1 MSGTANRTNAELAAQ
16 ASAAHPARP
25 DGVQQRPTAADS
37 ALPMHLLLT
46 GRRVVVVVGGGAVAA
61 RKVTG
66 CLAAGADVVVIS
78 PLLGAALRARVQRG
92 EICWAGRGYRPGD
105 VAGSWL
111 VFATTPEREVNTA
124 VEAEAEDLRV
134 FCVRADSHQNGS
146 ARTPAVARG
155 SGVVVGVSSV
165 GPANP
170 VHVVQV
176 RDAIAEVLAG
186 QPRGPRFLE
195 PQPST
200 SRPRLGPSKR
210 SLRREM
216 PGSSVSR

>member
-1 MSGTANRTNAELAAQ
+1 MSGTANRTNAELAGQ
-16 ASAAHPARP
+16 GSAAHPMRS

-46 GRRVVVVVGGGAVAA
+46 GRRVVVVGGGTVAA

-78 PLLGAALRARVQRG
+78 PQLGAALRARVQRG

-170 VHVVQV
+170 VHVIQV